1 MAKLSNLKP
10 TTITALEHT
19 VSQCEKCGLS
29 KSRNHTVPGEGNYD
43 AQIMMIGEA
52 PGSNEDKTGRPFAG
66 RAGNLLNELLDSV
79 NIKRS
84 QIYITNTLKCRPPS
98 NRDPQQT
105 EIDSCEPYLALQI
118 SLINPS
124 IIITLGRFSFSKFF
138 PNITL
143 SKARGIFSEWNGI
156 KILPMYHPAAALY
169 NPSLKPKLLQ
179 DFQQIPSLIN
189 ISSPSISDQPQTS
202 PATQL
207 SLFGDHGDH
216 FE

>member
-1 MAKLSNLKP
+1 M
-10 TTITALEHT
+10 
-19 VSQCEKCGLS
+19 SQCENCGLS
-29 KSRNHTVPGEGNYD
+29 KSRNRTVPGEGNYD
-43 AQIMMIGEA
+43 AQVMMIGEA

-79 NIKRS
+79 SIKRS

-143 SKARGIFSEWNGI
+143 SKARGIVREWNGI

-189 ISSPSISDQPQTS
+189 ISSPSISDQPQKS
-202 PATQL
+202 PATQV
-207 SLFGDHGDH
+207 SLFGDP

>member
-1 MAKLSNLKP
+1 
-10 TTITALEHT
+10 
-19 VSQCEKCGLS
+19 VSQCENCGLS
-29 KSRNHTVPGEGNYD
+29 KSRNRTVPGEGNYD
-43 AQIMMIGEA
+43 AQVMMIGEA

-79 NIKRS
+79 SIKRS

-105 EIDSCEPYLALQI
+105 EINSCEPYLALQI

-143 SKARGIFSEWNGI
+143 SKARGIVREWNGI

-189 ISSPSISDQPQTS
+189 ISSPSISDQPQKY
-202 PATQL
+202 PATQV
-207 SLFGDHGDH
+207 SLFGDP

>member
-1 MAKLSNLKP
+1 
-10 TTITALEHT
+10 
-19 VSQCEKCGLS
+19 VSQCENCGLS
-29 KSRNHTVPGEGNYD
+29 KSRNRTVPGEGNYD
-43 AQIMMIGEA
+43 AQVMIIGEA

-79 NIKRS
+79 SIKRS

-143 SKARGIFSEWNGI
+143 SKARGIVREWHGI

-189 ISSPSISDQPQTS
+189 ISSPSISDQPQKS
-202 PATQL
+202 PATQV
-207 SLFGDHGDH
+207 SLFGDP

>member
-1 MAKLSNLKP
+1 MSNLEP
-10 TTITALEHT
+10 ITITALEHT

-43 AQIMMIGEA
+43 AQVMMIGEA

-79 NIKRS
+79 SIKRS

-143 SKARGIFSEWNGI
+143 SKARGIVREWNGI

>member
-1 MAKLSNLKP
+1 MAKLSNQEP
-10 TTITALEHT
+10 ITITALEHT
-19 VSQCEKCGLS
+19 ISQCKKCSLS
-29 KSRNHTVPGEGNYD
+29 KSRSRTVPGEGNYD
-43 AQIMMIGEA
+43 AQVMVIGEA
-52 PGSNEDKTGRPFAG
+52 PGFNEDKTGRPFAG

-79 NIKRS
+79 GIKRS
-84 QIYITNTLKCRPPS
+84 QIYITNMLKCRPPS

-105 EIDSCEPYLALQI
+105 EINSCEPYLALQI

-124 IIITLGRFSFSKFF
+124 VIITLGRFSFSKFF

-143 SKARGIFSEWNGI
+143 SKARGIVREWNGI
-156 KILPMYHPAAALY
+156 KILPVYHPAAALY

-179 DFQQIPSLIN
+179 DFQKITSLIN
-189 ISSPSISDQPQTS
+189 KNELSVSDQSQMP

-207 SLFGDHGDH
+207 SLFDNH

>member
-1 MAKLSNLKP
+1 
-10 TTITALEHT
+10 
-19 VSQCEKCGLS
+19 
-29 KSRNHTVPGEGNYD
+29 
-43 AQIMMIGEA
+43 
-52 PGSNEDKTGRPFAG
+52 
-66 RAGNLLNELLDSV
+66 
-79 NIKRS
+79 
-84 QIYITNTLKCRPPS
+84 
-98 NRDPQQT
+98 
-105 EIDSCEPYLALQI
+105 
-118 SLINPS
+118 
-124 IIITLGRFSFSKFF
+124 LGRFSFSKFF

-143 SKARGIFSEWNGI
+143 SKARGIVREWNGI

>member
-1 MAKLSNLKP
+1 M
-10 TTITALEHT
+10 
-19 VSQCEKCGLS
+19 SQCENCGLS
-29 KSRNHTVPGEGNYD
+29 KSRNRTVPGEGNYD
-43 AQIMMIGEA
+43 AQVMMIGEA

-79 NIKRS
+79 SIKRS

-105 EIDSCEPYLALQI
+105 EINSCEPYLALQI

-143 SKARGIFSEWNGI
+143 SKARGIVREWNGI

-189 ISSPSISDQPQTS
+189 ISSPSISDQPQKY
-202 PATQL
+202 PATQV
-207 SLFGDHGDH
+207 SLFGDP